1 MTFSYLFFTFQVK
14 KETQQLREF
23 EEGLVSQFKFYLE
36 NLEQTTKGNVRLW
49 PHGALNTYTLMDVL
63 WSCVCSSHTTDW
75 KQKKLK
81 SSQAVAL
88 ASYKG
93 LAEVAIR
100 CLCELL
106 VALPYFNFHNNIIV
120 AVVAL
125 MNEPSKKASQTACF

>member
-1 MTFSYLFFTFQVK
+1 MSSV
-14 KETQQLREF
+14 
-23 EEGLVSQFKFYLE
+23 VI
-36 NLEQTTKGNVRLW
+36 
-49 PHGALNTYTLMDVL
+49 
-63 WSCVCSSHTTDW
+63 CCSSHTTDW

-81 SSQAVAL
+81 GSQAVAL

-106 VALPYFNFHNNIIV
+106 VALPHFNFHNNIIV

-125 MNEPSKKASQTACF
+125 MNDPARKASQTACGLS